1 MRTLPAQFTDI
12 ATQLAGG
19 QNPWLILL
27 QQGGQV
33 KDSFGGMIPMFRG
46 LAGAITLPMVG
57 VTSLAVATGALVY
70 AWYQG
75 DSTLSAFNKTLVLSG
90 NQSGLTADRMLTL
103 SRAGQAAGLTFNQ
116 ARESLAALVNA
127 GVRGGEQFDAINQS
141 VARFASAS
149 GVEVDKVAEA
159 FGKLTTDPTSGLI
172 AMVRQFR
179 NVTAEQIAYVAQ
191 LQRSGDE
198 AGALQAANDIATKGF
213 DEQTRRLKENMGT
226 LETWADKTGKAF
238 KSMWDA
244 ILDIGRPESSADMLA
259 SAQKA
264 FDEAD
269 KKWQWYQS
277 RSQRRGKT
285 ASFRANLQGAWN
297 DRENARLGLAAATLQ
312 SDMEKAGELAAR
324 DRAERDASQLK
335 YTGEAQKAYERLLT
349 PLEKYTARQEELNK
363 ALKDGKI
370 LRADYNTLMAAAK
383 KDYESTLKKPK
394 SSGVKVSA
402 GERQEDQAHAAL
414 LALET
419 ELRTLE
425 KHSGANE
432 KISRQRRDLWK
443 AESQYAVLKEAATK
457 RQLSEQEKFLLAH
470 KDETLEYKR
479 QLAELGDKVEHQKR
493 LNELA
498 QQAVRFEEQ
507 QSAKQAAISAK
518 ARGLTDRQAQRE
530 SEAQRLRDVYGD
542 NPAALAKATSALKNT
557 WSAEEQLRGS
567 WMAGL
572 KSGWGEW
579 AESATDSFS
588 QVKSAAT
595 QTFDGIAQNMA
606 AMLTGAEADWRGFTR
621 SVLSMMTEI
630 LLKQAMVGIVGR
642 IGSAIGGA
650 FGGGASASSGTAIQA
665 AAANFHFAIG
675 GFTGTG
681 GKYEPAGIVHRGEF
695 VFTKEATSRIGV
707 GNLYRLMRG
716 YAEGGYVGGAGSP
729 AQMRR
734 AEGINFNQNNHVVIQ
749 NDGTNGQ
756 AGPQLMKAV
765 YDMARKGAQDELR
778 LQLRDGGMLSGER
791 AMKTFR
797 WKVKPDMEVNSQP
810 SVREVRFGDGYSQRM
825 AAGLNADLKTYR
837 VTLSV
842 TREEARHLEA
852 FLAEHGGWK
861 AFLWKP
867 PYAYRQ
873 IKVTCA
879 GWSAR
884 VGMLRVEFS
893 AEFKQVVN

>member
-1 MRTLPAQFTDI
+1 MSQPVGDLVIDLSLDAVRFDEQMSRVRRHFSGLDTDVRKTASAVEQGLSRQALAAQKAGISVGQYKAAMRTLPAQFTDI

-432 KISRQRRDLWK
+432 KISQQRRDLWK
-443 AESQYAVLKEAATK
+443 AENQYAVLKEAATK

-479 QLAELGDKVEHQKR
+479 QLAELGDKVEYQKR

-557 WSAEEQLRGS
+557 
-567 WMAGL
+567 
-572 KSGWGEW
+572 
-579 AESATDSFS
+579 
-588 QVKSAAT
+588 
-595 QTFDGIAQNMA
+595 
-606 AMLTGAEADWRGFTR
+606 
-621 SVLSMMTEI
+621 
-630 LLKQAMVGIVGR
+630 
-642 IGSAIGGA
+642 
-650 FGGGASASSGTAIQA
+650 
-665 AAANFHFAIG
+665 
-675 GFTGTG
+675 
-681 GKYEPAGIVHRGEF
+681 
-695 VFTKEATSRIGV
+695 
-707 GNLYRLMRG
+707 
-716 YAEGGYVGGAGSP
+716 
-729 AQMRR
+729 
-734 AEGINFNQNNHVVIQ
+734 
-749 NDGTNGQ
+749 
-756 AGPQLMKAV
+756 
-765 YDMARKGAQDELR
+765 
-778 LQLRDGGMLSGER
+778 
-791 AMKTFR
+791 
-797 WKVKPDMEVNSQP
+797 
-810 SVREVRFGDGYSQRM
+810 
-825 AAGLNADLKTYR
+825 
-837 VTLSV
+837 
-842 TREEARHLEA
+842 
-852 FLAEHGGWK
+852 
-861 AFLWKP
+861 
-867 PYAYRQ
+867 
-873 IKVTCA
+873 
-879 GWSAR
+879 
-884 VGMLRVEFS
+884 
-893 AEFKQVVN
+893 

>member
-1 MRTLPAQFTDI
+1 MSQPVGDLVIDLSLDAVRFDEQMSRVRRHFSGLDTDVRKTASAVEQGLSRQALAAQKAGISVGQYKAAMRTLPAQFTDI

-159 FGKLTTDPTSGLI
+159 FGKLTTDPTSGLM
-172 AMVRQFR
+172 AMARQFR

-244 ILDIGRPESSADMLA
+244 ILDVGRPESSADMLA

-370 LRADYNTLMAAAK
+370 LQADYNTLMAAAK

-432 KISRQRRDLWK
+432 KISQQRRDLWK
-443 AESQYAVLKEAATK
+443 AENQYAVLKEAATK
-457 RQLSEQEKFLLAH
+457 RQLSEQEKSLLTH
-470 KDETLEYKR
+470 EKETLEYKR

-498 QQAVRFEEQ
+498 QQAARFEQQ

-530 SEAQRLRDVYGD
+530 SEEQRLRDVYGD

-606 AMLTGAEADWRGFTR
+606 GMLTGSEQNWRGFTR
-621 SVLSMMTEI
+621 SVLSMLTEI
-630 LLKQAMVGIVGR
+630 FLKQAMVGIVGS
-642 IGSAIGGA
+642 IGSAMGGA
-650 FGGGASASSGTAIQA
+650 FGGGASASTGTAIQA
-665 AAANFHFAIG
+665 AAANFHFATG

-734 AEGINFNQNNHVVIQ
+734 TEGINFNQNNHVVIQ
-749 NDGTNGQ
+749 NDGSNGQ

-765 YDMARKGAQDELR
+765 YDMARKGAQDEI
-778 LQLRDGGMLSGER
+778 QAQMRDGGVFSGGR
-791 AMKTFR
+791 R
-797 WKVKPDMEVNSQP
+797 
-810 SVREVRFGDGYSQRM
+810 
-825 AAGLNADLKTYR
+825 
-837 VTLSV
+837 
-842 TREEARHLEA
+842 
-852 FLAEHGGWK
+852 
-861 AFLWKP
+861 
-867 PYAYRQ
+867 
-873 IKVTCA
+873 
-879 GWSAR
+879 
-884 VGMLRVEFS
+884 
-893 AEFKQVVN
+893 

>member
-1 MRTLPAQFTDI
+1 
-12 ATQLAGG
+12 
-19 QNPWLILL
+19 
-27 QQGGQV
+27 
-33 KDSFGGMIPMFRG
+33 
-46 LAGAITLPMVG
+46 
-57 VTSLAVATGALVY
+57 
-70 AWYQG
+70 
-75 DSTLSAFNKTLVLSG
+75 
-90 NQSGLTADRMLTL
+90 
-103 SRAGQAAGLTFNQ
+103 
-116 ARESLAALVNA
+116 
-127 GVRGGEQFDAINQS
+127 
-141 VARFASAS
+141 
-149 GVEVDKVAEA
+149 
-159 FGKLTTDPTSGLI
+159 
-172 AMVRQFR
+172 
-179 NVTAEQIAYVAQ
+179 
-191 LQRSGDE
+191 
-198 AGALQAANDIATKGF
+198 
-213 DEQTRRLKENMGT
+213 KENMGT

-285 ASFRANLQGAWN
+285 SSFRANLQGAWD

-324 DRAERDASQLK
+324 DRAERESSQLK

-370 LRADYNTLMAAAK
+370 LQADYNTLMASAK
-383 KDYESTLKKPK
+383 KDYESTQKKP
-394 SSGVKVSA
+394 SGVKVSA

-432 KISRQRRDLWK
+432 KISQQRRDLWK
-443 AESQYAVLKEAATK
+443 AENQYVVLKEAATK
-457 RQLSEQEKFLLAH
+457 RQLSEQEKSLLAH
-470 KDETLEYKR
+470 EKETLEYKR
-479 QLAELGDKVEHQKR
+479 QLAELGDKIEHQKR

-498 QQAVRFEEQ
+498 QQAARFEQQ

-530 SEAQRLRDVYGD
+530 SEEQRLREVYGD

-567 WMAGL
+567 WMAGM

-588 QVKSAAT
+588 QVKSVAT

-606 AMLTGAEADWRGFTR
+606 AMLTGSEQNWRSFTR

-630 LLKQAMVGIVGR
+630 LLKQAMVGIVGS

-650 FGGGASASSGTAIQA
+650 VGGGASASGGTAIQA
-665 AAANFHFAIG
+665 AAAKFHFATG

-716 YAEGGYVGGAGSP
+716 YATGGYVGTQGSM
-729 AQMRR
+729 ADSRSQ
-734 AEGINFNQNNHVVIQ
+734 ASGTFEQNNHVVIN

-756 AGPQLMKAV
+756 IGPQALKAV
-765 YDMARKGAQDELR
+765 YDVARKAAMDVVTGQM
-778 LQLRDGGMLSGER
+778 RDGGLFSG
-791 AMKTFR
+791 
-797 WKVKPDMEVNSQP
+797 
-810 SVREVRFGDGYSQRM
+810 
-825 AAGLNADLKTYR
+825 
-837 VTLSV
+837 
-842 TREEARHLEA
+842 
-852 FLAEHGGWK
+852 GG
-861 AFLWKP
+861 
-867 PYAYRQ
+867 R
-873 IKVTCA
+873 
-879 GWSAR
+879 
-884 VGMLRVEFS
+884 
-893 AEFKQVVN
+893 

>member
-1 MRTLPAQFTDI
+1 
-12 ATQLAGG
+12 
-19 QNPWLILL
+19 
-27 QQGGQV
+27 
-33 KDSFGGMIPMFRG
+33 
-46 LAGAITLPMVG
+46 
-57 VTSLAVATGALVY
+57 ALV
-70 AWYQG
+70 
-75 DSTLSAFNKTLVLSG
+75 S
-90 NQSGLTADRMLTL
+90 
-103 SRAGQAAGLTFNQ
+103 
-116 ARESLAALVNA
+116 A

-159 FGKLTTDPTSGLI
+159 FGKLTTDPTSGLT
-172 AMVRQFR
+172 AMARQFR

-198 AGALQAANDIATKGF
+198 AGALQAANDAATKGF
-213 DEQTRRLKENMGT
+213 DDQTRRLKENMGT

-285 ASFRANLQGAWN
+285 SSFRANLQGAWD

-324 DRAERDASQLK
+324 DRAEREASQLK
-335 YTGEAQKAYERLLT
+335 YTGEAQKAYERLLS
-349 PLEKYTARQEELNK
+349 PLEKYTARQEELNR
-363 ALKDGKI
+363 ALRDGKI
-370 LRADYNTLMAAAK
+370 LQADYNTLMASAK
-383 KDYESTLKKPK
+383 KDYESTLKKP
-394 SSGVKVSA
+394 SGVKVSA
-402 GERQEDQAHAAL
+402 GERQEDRAHAVL

-432 KISRQRRDLWK
+432 KISRQRRELWK

-457 RQLSEQEKFLLAH
+457 RQLSGQEKSLLAH
-470 KDETLEYKR
+470 EKETLEYKR
-479 QLAELGDKVEHQKR
+479 QLAALGDKVTYQEH
-493 LNELA
+493 LNALA
-498 QQAVRFEEQ
+498 QQADKFAQ
-507 QSAKQAAISAK
+507 QQRAKRAAIDAK
-518 ARGLTDRQAQRE
+518 NWGLTDRQAARE
-530 SEAQRLRDVYGD
+530 ATEQRLKEQYGD
-542 NPAALAKATSALKNT
+542 NPLALNNVMSEQKKTWAA
-557 WSAEEQLRGS
+557 EDQLRGS

-572 KSGWGEW
+572 KSGWSEW
-579 AESATDSFS
+579 KESATDSMS

-650 FGGGASASSGTAIQA
+650 FGGGASASTGTAIQA
-665 AAANFHFAIG
+665 AAANFHFATG

-707 GNLYRLMRG
+707 GNLYR
-716 YAEGGYVGGAGSP
+716 
-729 AQMRR
+729 
-734 AEGINFNQNNHVVIQ
+734 
-749 NDGTNGQ
+749 
-756 AGPQLMKAV
+756 
-765 YDMARKGAQDELR
+765 
-778 LQLRDGGMLSGER
+778 
-791 AMKTFR
+791 
-797 WKVKPDMEVNSQP
+797 
-810 SVREVRFGDGYSQRM
+810 
-825 AAGLNADLKTYR
+825 
-837 VTLSV
+837 
-842 TREEARHLEA
+842 
-852 FLAEHGGWK
+852 
-861 AFLWKP
+861 
-867 PYAYRQ
+867 
-873 IKVTCA
+873 
-879 GWSAR
+879 
-884 VGMLRVEFS
+884 
-893 AEFKQVVN
+893 

>member
-1 MRTLPAQFTDI
+1 MAGNFADLTAVLTLDSTRFSEEAARVKKELGETSDLADLMAGRVSQSFNKQATAVEQGLSRQALAAQKAGISVGQYKAAMRMLPMQFTDV

-46 LAGAITLPMVG
+46 LAGAITLPMFG
-57 VTSLAVATGALVY
+57 VTSLAVATGALAY

-75 DSTLSAFNKTLVLSG
+75 DATLSEFNKTLVLSG

-116 ARESLAALVNA
+116 ASDSLAALVNA

-149 GVEVDKVAEA
+149 GGEVDKVAEA
-159 FGKLTTDPTSGLI
+159 FGKLTTDPTSGLM
-172 AMVRQFR
+172 AMARQFR

-285 ASFRANLQGAWN
+285 SSFRANLQGAWD
-297 DRENARLGLAAATLQ
+297 DRENARLSLAAATLQ

-324 DRAERDASQLK
+324 DKAERDASQLK
-335 YTGEAQKAYERLLT
+335 YTGEAQKAYERMLS
-349 PLEKYTARQEELNK
+349 PLDKYTARQKELNQ

-370 LRADYNTLMAAAK
+370 LQADYNTLMAAAK
-383 KDYESTLKKPK
+383 KDYESTLKKP
-394 SSGVKVSA
+394 SGVKVSA
-402 GERQEDQAHAAL
+402 GERQEDRAHAAL

-432 KISRQRRDLWK
+432 KISQQRRDLWK
-443 AESQYAVLKEAATK
+443 AENQYAVLKEAATK
-457 RQLSEQEKFLLAH
+457 RQLSEQEKSLLAH
-470 KDETLEYKR
+470 EQETLEYKR

-498 QQAVRFEEQ
+498 NQAARFEQQ

-530 SEAQRLRDVYGD
+530 SESQRLRDVYGD
-542 NPAALAKATSALKNT
+542 NPDALAKATSALKNT

-588 QVKSAAT
+588 QVRSAAT

-606 AMLTGAEADWRGFTR
+606 AMLTGSEQDWRGFTR
-621 SVLSMMTEI
+621 SVLSMLTEI
-630 LLKQAMVGIVGR
+630 FLKQAMVGVV
-642 IGSAIGGA
+642 SSVAGA
-650 FGGGASASSGTAIQA
+650 MG
-665 AAANFHFAIG
+665 FAGG
-675 GFTGTG
+675 GFTGSG

-729 AQMRR
+729 VQMRR
-734 AEGINFNQNNHVVIQ
+734 TEGINFNQNNHVVIQ
-749 NDGTNGQ
+749 NDGTRGQ

-765 YDMARKGAQDELR
+765 YDMARKGAQDEI
-778 LQLRDGGMLSGER
+778 QAQMRDGGVFSGGR
-791 AMKTFR
+791 R
-797 WKVKPDMEVNSQP
+797 
-810 SVREVRFGDGYSQRM
+810 
-825 AAGLNADLKTYR
+825 
-837 VTLSV
+837 
-842 TREEARHLEA
+842 
-852 FLAEHGGWK
+852 
-861 AFLWKP
+861 
-867 PYAYRQ
+867 
-873 IKVTCA
+873 
-879 GWSAR
+879 
-884 VGMLRVEFS
+884 
-893 AEFKQVVN
+893 

>member
-1 MRTLPAQFTDI
+1 MSQPVGDLVIDLSLDAVRFDEQMTRVRRHFSGLENDARKTATAVEQGLSRQALAAQKAGISVGQYKAAMRMLPAQFTDV

-19 QNPWLILL
+19 QSPWLILL

-57 VTSLAVATGALVY
+57 VTSLAVATGALAY

-90 NQSGLTADRMLTL
+90 NQSGLTAERMLTL

-116 ARESLAALVNA
+116 AGESLAALVSA

-159 FGKLTTDPTSGLI
+159 FGKLTTDPTSGLM
-172 AMVRQFR
+172 AMARQFR

-285 ASFRANLQGAWN
+285 SSFRANLQGAWD

-335 YTGEAQKAYERLLT
+335 YTGEAQKAYERMLS
-349 PLEKYTARQEELNK
+349 PLDKYTARQEELNK

-370 LRADYNTLMAAAK
+370 LQADYNTLMASAK
-383 KDYESTLKKPK
+383 KDYESTQKKP
-394 SSGVKVSA
+394 SGVKVSA
-402 GERQEDQAHAAL
+402 GERQEDRAHAAM

-419 ELRTLE
+419 ELLTLE
-425 KHSGANE
+425 KHAGANE
-432 KISRQRRDLWK
+432 KISQQRRDLWK
-443 AESQYAVLKEAATK
+443 AENQYVVLKEAATK
-457 RQLSEQEKFLLAH
+457 RQLSEQEKSLLAH
-470 KDETLEYKR
+470 EKETLEYKR
-479 QLAELGDKVEHQKR
+479 QLADLGDKVEHQKR

-498 QQAVRFEEQ
+498 QQAARFEQQ

-530 SEAQRLRDVYGD
+530 SEEQRLRDVYGD
-542 NPAALAKATSALKNT
+542 NPDALAKATSALKNT

-606 AMLTGAEADWRGFTR
+606 AMLTGSEQNWRGFTR
-621 SVLSMMTEI
+621 SVLSMLTEI

-650 FGGGASASSGTAIQA
+650 FGGGASASTGTAIQA
-665 AAANFHFAIG
+665 AAANFHFATG

-716 YAEGGYVGGAGSP
+716 YAEGGYVGAAGSP

-749 NDGTNGQ
+749 NDGINGQ

-765 YDMARKGAQDELR
+765 YEMARKGAQDELR
-778 LQLRDGGMLSGER
+778 LQLRDGGLLSGSGR
-791 AMKTFR
+791 
-797 WKVKPDMEVNSQP
+797 
-810 SVREVRFGDGYSQRM
+810 
-825 AAGLNADLKTYR
+825 
-837 VTLSV
+837 
-842 TREEARHLEA
+842 
-852 FLAEHGGWK
+852 
-861 AFLWKP
+861 
-867 PYAYRQ
+867 
-873 IKVTCA
+873 
-879 GWSAR
+879 
-884 VGMLRVEFS
+884 
-893 AEFKQVVN
+893 

>member
-1 MRTLPAQFTDI
+1 MSQPVGDLVIDLSLDAVRFDEQMSRVRRHFSGLDTDARKTASAVEQGLSRQALAAQKAGISVGQYKAAMRTLPAQFTDI

-57 VTSLAVATGALVY
+57 VTSLAVATGALAY

-103 SRAGQAAGLTFNQ
+103 SRAGQAAGLTFNP

-159 FGKLTTDPTSGLI
+159 FGKLTTDPTSGLM
-172 AMVRQFR
+172 AMARQFR

-285 ASFRANLQGAWN
+285 SSFRANLQGAWN

-370 LRADYNTLMAAAK
+370 LQADYNTLMAAAK

-425 KHSGANE
+425 KHSGANG
-432 KISRQRRDLWK
+432 KISQQRRDLWK

-457 RQLSEQEKFLLAH
+457 RQLSEQEKSLLAH

-479 QLAELGDKVEHQKR
+479 QLAELGDKVEYQKR

-498 QQAVRFEEQ
+498 QQAARFEQ
-507 QSAKQAAISAK
+507 QQGAKQAAISAQ
-518 ARGLTDRQAQRE
+518 ARGLTDRQVQRE
-530 SEAQRLRDVYGD
+530 SEEQRLRDVYGD
-542 NPAALAKATSALKNT
+542 NPDALAKATSALKNT

-650 FGGGASASSGTAIQA
+650 FGGGASASTGTAIQA
-665 AAANFHFAIG
+665 AAANFHFATG

-695 VFTKEATSRIGV
+695 VFT
-707 GNLYRLMRG
+707 
-716 YAEGGYVGGAGSP
+716 
-729 AQMRR
+729 
-734 AEGINFNQNNHVVIQ
+734 
-749 NDGTNGQ
+749 
-756 AGPQLMKAV
+756 
-765 YDMARKGAQDELR
+765 
-778 LQLRDGGMLSGER
+778 
-791 AMKTFR
+791 
-797 WKVKPDMEVNSQP
+797 
-810 SVREVRFGDGYSQRM
+810 
-825 AAGLNADLKTYR
+825 
-837 VTLSV
+837 
-842 TREEARHLEA
+842 
-852 FLAEHGGWK
+852 
-861 AFLWKP
+861 
-867 PYAYRQ
+867 
-873 IKVTCA
+873 
-879 GWSAR
+879 
-884 VGMLRVEFS
+884 
-893 AEFKQVVN
+893 

>member
-1 MRTLPAQFTDI
+1 MSQPVGDLVIDLSLDAVRFDEQMSRVRRHFSGLDTDVRKTASAVEQGLSRQALAAQKAGISVGQYKAAMRTLPAQFTDI

-172 AMVRQFR
+172 AMARQFR

-285 ASFRANLQGAWN
+285 SSFRANLQGAWN

-370 LRADYNTLMAAAK
+370 LQADYNTLMAAK

-394 SSGVKVSA
+394 QSGVKVSA
-402 GERQEDQAHAAL
+402 GDRQEDSAHAAL
-414 LALET
+414 LTLQA
-419 ELRTLE
+419 ELRMLE
-425 KHSGANE
+425 KHAGANE
-432 KISRQRRDLWK
+432 KISQQRRDLWK
-443 AESQYAVLKEAATK
+443 AENQYAVLKEAATK
-457 RQLSEQEKFLLAH
+457 RQLSEQEKSLLTH
-470 KDETLEYKR
+470 EKETLEYKR

-498 QQAVRFEEQ
+498 QQAARFEQ
-507 QSAKQAAISAK
+507 QQGAKQAAISAQ

-530 SEAQRLRDVYGD
+530 SEEQRLRDVYGD
-542 NPAALAKATSALKNT
+542 NPDALAKATSALKNT

-588 QVKSAAT
+588 QVKSVAT

-606 AMLTGAEADWRGFTR
+606 AMLTGSEQNWRGFTR
-621 SVLSMMTEI
+621 SVLSMLTEI
-630 LLKQAMVGIVGR
+630 FLKQAMVGIVGS

-650 FGGGASASSGTAIQA
+650 FGGGASASTGTAIQA
-665 AAANFHFAIG
+665 AAANFHFATG

-716 YAEGGYVGGAGSP
+716 YAEGGYVGGAGSS

-734 AEGINFNQNNHVVIQ
+734 TEGINFNQNNHVVIQ
-749 NDGTNGQ
+749 NDGSNGQ
-756 AGPQLMKAV
+756 AGP
-765 YDMARKGAQDELR
+765 
-778 LQLRDGGMLSGER
+778 
-791 AMKTFR
+791 
-797 WKVKPDMEVNSQP
+797 
-810 SVREVRFGDGYSQRM
+810 
-825 AAGLNADLKTYR
+825 
-837 VTLSV
+837 
-842 TREEARHLEA
+842 
-852 FLAEHGGWK
+852 
-861 AFLWKP
+861 
-867 PYAYRQ
+867 
-873 IKVTCA
+873 
-879 GWSAR
+879 
-884 VGMLRVEFS
+884 
-893 AEFKQVVN
+893 

>member
-1 MRTLPAQFTDI
+1 MSQPVGDLVIDLSLDAVRFDEQMSRVRRHFSGLDTDARKTASAVEQGLSRQALAAQKAGISVGQYKAAMRTLPAQFTDI

-57 VTSLAVATGALVY
+57 VTSLAVATGALAY

-116 ARESLAALVNA
+116 ASESLAALVNV
-127 GVRGGEQFDAINQS
+127 GVRGGAQFDAINQS

-159 FGKLTTDPTSGLI
+159 FGKLTTDPTSGLM
-172 AMVRQFR
+172 AMARQFH

-198 AGALQAANDIATKGF
+198 AGALQAANEAATKGF
-213 DEQTRRLKENMGT
+213 DDQTRRLKENMGT
-226 LETWADKTGKAF
+226 LETWADRTARAF

-244 ILDIGRPESSADMLA
+244 VLDIGRPDTAQEMLIKAEAAFKKADDIWSLR
-259 SAQKA
+259 KDDY
-264 FDEAD
+264 FVNDEA
-269 KKWQWYQS
+269 
-277 RSQRRGKT
+277 
-285 ASFRANLQGAWN
+285 RARYWD
-297 DRENARLGLAAATLQ
+297 DREKARLALEAARKKAEQQSQQDKNAQQQ
-312 SDMEKAGELAAR
+312 SDTE
-324 DRAERDASQLK
+324 ASRLK
-335 YTGEAQKAYERLLT
+335 YTEEAQKAYERLQT

-370 LRADYNTLMAAAK
+370 LQADYNTLMAAAK
-383 KDYESTLKKPK
+383 KDYEATLKKP
-394 SSGVKVSA
+394 SAVKVSA
-402 GERQEDQAHAAL
+402 GERQEDRAHAAL

-432 KISRQRRDLWK
+432 KISQQRRDLWK
-443 AESQYAVLKEAATK
+443 AENQYAVLKEAATK
-457 RQLSEQEKFLLAH
+457 RQLSEQEKSLLTH
-470 KDETLEYKR
+470 EKETLEYKR

-498 QQAVRFEEQ
+498 QQAARFEQ
-507 QSAKQAAISAK
+507 QQGAKQAAISAQ

-530 SEAQRLRDVYGD
+530 SEEQHLRDVYGD
-542 NPAALAKATSALKNT
+542 NPDALAKATSALKNT

-588 QVKSAAT
+588 QVKSVAT

-606 AMLTGAEADWRGFTR
+606 AMLTGSEQNWRSFTR

-630 LLKQAMVGIVGR
+630 LLKQAMVGIVGS

-650 FGGGASASSGTAIQA
+650 FGGGASASTGTAIQA
-665 AAANFHFAIG
+665 AAANFHFATG

-734 AEGINFNQNNHVVIQ
+734 TEGI
-749 NDGTNGQ
+749 
-756 AGPQLMKAV
+756 
-765 YDMARKGAQDELR
+765 
-778 LQLRDGGMLSGER
+778 
-791 AMKTFR
+791 
-797 WKVKPDMEVNSQP
+797 
-810 SVREVRFGDGYSQRM
+810 
-825 AAGLNADLKTYR
+825 
-837 VTLSV
+837 
-842 TREEARHLEA
+842 
-852 FLAEHGGWK
+852 
-861 AFLWKP
+861 
-867 PYAYRQ
+867 
-873 IKVTCA
+873 
-879 GWSAR
+879 
-884 VGMLRVEFS
+884 
-893 AEFKQVVN
+893 